1 MADKI
6 LHKRNLISNT
16 TPTTASLDI
25 GELAI
30 NVADAKIFVKQ
41 SGSSGEFVR
50 SILTLDTP
58 NTGSINL
65 LGSIT
70 ASYLLGTASNA
81 TSASYAP
88 VPTGTVSSSQQI
100 NTGSFTGSFIG
111 IHSGSLF
118 GTSSWASNAI
128 SSSFATTASA
138 ATSITFTP
146 PTASFALTASYAP
159 PTFIDNFVTV
169 GLAGSD
175 TNYNSIKAAVNSITD
190 ASANNTYTVRVY
202 PGVYIE
208 DTITMKSYVAVKGDS
223 SISTIVSAS
232 NPSASIFV
240 MADQS
245 MVIDMQ
251 IQGTT
256 ATTSSAIIY
265 SSPTTPQTNAIAY
278 VENVRFGTN
287 YTNAKVIGSGSS
299 GNCILQ
305 CSNVK
310 YGGFTSGSKSFDVG
324 FYVTSGSDGGIG
336 RMQLRN
342 VTSTNGG
349 IAGTDNDQIFAL
361 ADAPGCTFIVNGCLL
376 TRSTGTARGTGFKVY
391 NGGQLRLTGVN
402 FQRWITGIWAPQTG
416 SAPSIDAIA
425 LNFENCT
432 TDVQIDHS
440 GSLGKVSG
448 TDTFLK
454 TLINKDAPLYEVNQD
469 PRRITVAKKGGD
481 FTSIS
486 ASVAYITD
494 SAENNRYVIEVGPG
508 EFSEKQIDMR
518 GRPYVAIVGS
528 DIQTSVIVP
537 SGSGTFD
544 QLLIGPTNEVSF
556 LTLKGNNVAGYSAIT
571 VQDLGTQFAQVHKI
585 SIYNHDYGIKVLAN
599 VSSST
604 FYGEY
609 VDINGPFAYGVYVS
623 SSNTFSSLAN
633 IENYYLFPSSSA
645 TIGNYAVGP
654 SSSLG
659 LYTGLFQGDSTAGS
673 TAIKIERGATLEAAA
688 LDIQSWGYG
697 VRVPSTAPA
706 PNFRLVGTMIH
717 DSVTYDFDVL
727 NTTTK
732 GRFQGVSSHVKIN
745 NLSNNFYWNFLD
757 DDDGENDITR
767 ALAVTFA
774 DGTHTDASTLIF
786 KGSPMGVMQGG
797 IITTGSGFNITVASG
812 FGYVQ
817 DAVTPDVYK
826 RIDWVNGNL
835 ALTANSNNYIYFTS
849 AEVLTAAGSIPN
861 NETNIILGRV
871 VTNNTTI
878 ELIDQVPYNGEH
890 MSNKLSTFN
899 REALGP
905 VYAAGSTVTED
916 ATPFKLD
923 VTAGTYFFSE
933 NKFTPV
939 GTSSINL
946 TQYYPSAS
954 AWARYTSSVV
964 PSNQY
969 ASSSMLVAMSSS
981 AYTKHTLYGVGEG
994 VDEKYFLVIN
1004 SNQYSSLVSAENADL
1019 PSIPTYFNDGVVPL
1033 AAVYVQ
1039 SGSATITQIQD
1050 IRPIIGFRAAGVNAS
1065 SIHGNLLGLSADDHT
1080 QYLLVNGARAMAGNL
1095 SLGGNNITNV
1105 GTMFGTAS
1113 WASNAISS
1121 SFATTASY
1129 AVNAIAT
1136 LPSGLISSST
1146 QVTAS
1151 LVGTAINP
1159 SLVSAST
1166 VSASALH
1173 VTTLATIKG
1182 PLELQNTSRP
1192 SPVNANSAYW
1202 FVSGANNNFGT
1213 DLYYTHNGD
1222 TNRMDWFEGMLG
1234 SSLLYGGIVSWSAAN
1249 IYVSSGSGLIVN
1261 HNISTGSE
1269 ASPTITYIQ
1278 WPSQSAAISG
1288 ISTRQVT
1295 YLYLDNTGTIQQQT
1309 TPFTP
1314 EQYYQYIPLGAV
1326 GHFDYANVAA
1336 FGGAVTTHY
1345 NQIHQTNTFIDAFG
1359 PLKLSG
1365 YTITAQPASLRLSVG
1380 LGKGFIHG
1388 GFYKQNPTLPSVID
1402 TTAVAT
1408 ASMARVYRSGSNG
1421 NIKFDTN
1428 GGAMY
1433 TVTDPSLYDNGTG
1446 ILAAVGNS
1454 QWTIQRVFTDPVTN
1468 TLYVYY
1474 GQNKYNTYLNAV
1486 AAINTDPFT
1495 EGAATE
1501 EFTIF
1506 AGYIIA
1512 KGNETNLSSADSSV
1526 TQAGLFR
1533 NTSGASTGAG
1543 AATTALEQLTD
1554 VSIISP
1560 SNGQALVYNAGVWSN
1575 ATASTSSFATTASA
1589 ATSITFTP
1597 QSASFATT
1605 ASYAP
1610 VPTGT
1615 VSSST
1620 QINTGSFSGSF
1631 TGTLIGTASW
1641 ASNAISSSFAT
1652 TSSFAVS
1659 ASWAPTQAMGSTAW
1673 GDLTGIPAGLVS
1685 SSTQINTGSFS
1696 GSFVGTLTGT
1706 SSWATSASYVLPSGL
1721 PAGTVSSSAQVS
1733 YTGLSNIPVN
1743 IVSSSTQVTSFL
1755 PTGTVS
1761 SSGQISYTGL
1771 SNIPVNIV
1779 SSSAQVTVF
1788 LPAGTVSSSTQIN
1801 TGSFT
1806 GSFTGT
1812 LIGTSSWAS
1821 NAISSS
1827 FTTTSSFATSAS
1839 FAPTILPSGVVS
1851 SSGQISYTGLSNIP
1865 ANIVSSSGQV
1875 SYIGLSNVPTDIVSS
1890 STQVTAFLPAGT
1902 VSSSVQINTG
1912 SFTGSFTG
1920 TFIGTSSV
1928 ATSASF
1934 APTILPS
1941 GVVSSSGQVS
1951 YTGLSNIPVN
1961 IVSSSAQVTA
1971 FLPAG
1976 TVSSSRQIN
1985 TGSFSGSITTASFAT
2000 TASFTTSASFA
2011 PTILPSGVVSSS
2023 AQVSY
2028 TGLSNIPANIV
2039 SSSTQVTAFLPTGTV
2054 SSSGQVSYAGL
2065 SNIPSGIISSSNQ
2078 FNALTNT
2085 SASYATRTP
2094 LGTSYDSRSIT
2105 FVGNSRI
2112 TDDSTG
2118 NIDIIAGSPASYA
2131 EIGSF
2136 NNENFVYVDN
2146 FGAYIQTNYTTNPTR
2161 LWTFGMDGTLTA
2173 PGLIIG
2179 TASWASNVISSS
2191 FATTASYALNATA
2204 TVPAGTVSSSLQFNS
2219 LTLPFTGSF
2228 TGSFKGD
2235 GTGLTGIT
2243 ATAFPYTGAAVIS
2256 GSLIVTGSGGVT
2268 VTGPVTITGAL
2279 QATTKSFK
2287 IDHQILLGKKLI
2299 YGVLEG
2305 PEHGVYVRGRLTRNT
2320 IIHLPEEWKWLVD
2333 PISITVQLTPI
2344 GTQQVLYVQNIE
2356 NNTVIINSNTPI
2368 DCFYYVQATRKDV
2381 APLTTVE

>member
-6 LHKRNLISNT
+6 LHKRNLTSNT

-41 SGSSGEFVR
+41 SGSSGQFVR

-65 LGSIT
+65 LGNIT
-70 ASYLLGTASNA
+70 ASQLFGTASTA
-81 TSASYAP
+81 ISASYAP

-128 SSSFATTASA
+128 SSSFAATASA

-146 PTASFALTASYAP
+146 
-159 PTFIDNFVTV
+159 
-169 GLAGSD
+169 
-175 TNYNSIKAAVNSITD
+175 
-190 ASANNTYTVRVY
+190 
-202 PGVYIE
+202 
-208 DTITMKSYVAVKGDS
+208 
-223 SISTIVSAS
+223 
-232 NPSASIFV
+232 
-240 MADQS
+240 
-245 MVIDMQ
+245 
-251 IQGTT
+251 TT
-256 ATTSSAIIY
+256 A
-265 SSPTTPQTNAIAY
+265 
-278 VENVRFGTN
+278 
-287 YTNAKVIGSGSS
+287 
-299 GNCILQ
+299 
-305 CSNVK
+305 
-310 YGGFTSGSKSFDVG
+310 
-324 FYVTSGSDGGIG
+324 
-336 RMQLRN
+336 
-342 VTSTNGG
+342 
-349 IAGTDNDQIFAL
+349 
-361 ADAPGCTFIVNGCLL
+361 
-376 TRSTGTARGTGFKVY
+376 
-391 NGGQLRLTGVN
+391 
-402 FQRWITGIWAPQTG
+402 
-416 SAPSIDAIA
+416 
-425 LNFENCT
+425 
-432 TDVQIDHS
+432 
-440 GSLGKVSG
+440 
-448 TDTFLK
+448 
-454 TLINKDAPLYEVNQD
+454 
-469 PRRITVAKKGGD
+469 
-481 FTSIS
+481 
-486 ASVAYITD
+486 
-494 SAENNRYVIEVGPG
+494 
-508 EFSEKQIDMR
+508 
-518 GRPYVAIVGS
+518 
-528 DIQTSVIVP
+528 
-537 SGSGTFD
+537 
-544 QLLIGPTNEVSF
+544 
-556 LTLKGNNVAGYSAIT
+556 
-571 VQDLGTQFAQVHKI
+571 
-585 SIYNHDYGIKVLAN
+585 
-599 VSSST
+599 
-604 FYGEY
+604 
-609 VDINGPFAYGVYVS
+609 
-623 SSNTFSSLAN
+623 
-633 IENYYLFPSSSA
+633 
-645 TIGNYAVGP
+645 
-654 SSSLG
+654 
-659 LYTGLFQGDSTAGS
+659 
-673 TAIKIERGATLEAAA
+673 
-688 LDIQSWGYG
+688 
-697 VRVPSTAPA
+697 
-706 PNFRLVGTMIH
+706 
-717 DSVTYDFDVL
+717 
-727 NTTTK
+727 
-732 GRFQGVSSHVKIN
+732 
-745 NLSNNFYWNFLD
+745 
-757 DDDGENDITR
+757 
-767 ALAVTFA
+767 
-774 DGTHTDASTLIF
+774 
-786 KGSPMGVMQGG
+786 
-797 IITTGSGFNITVASG
+797 
-812 FGYVQ
+812 
-817 DAVTPDVYK
+817 
-826 RIDWVNGNL
+826 
-835 ALTANSNNYIYFTS
+835 
-849 AEVLTAAGSIPN
+849 
-861 NETNIILGRV
+861 
-871 VTNNTTI
+871 
-878 ELIDQVPYNGEH
+878 
-890 MSNKLSTFN
+890 
-899 REALGP
+899 
-905 VYAAGSTVTED
+905 
-916 ATPFKLD
+916 
-923 VTAGTYFFSE
+923 
-933 NKFTPV
+933 
-939 GTSSINL
+939 
-946 TQYYPSAS
+946 
-954 AWARYTSSVV
+954 
-964 PSNQY
+964 
-969 ASSSMLVAMSSS
+969 
-981 AYTKHTLYGVGEG
+981 
-994 VDEKYFLVIN
+994 
-1004 SNQYSSLVSAENADL
+1004 
-1019 PSIPTYFNDGVVPL
+1019 
-1033 AAVYVQ
+1033 
-1039 SGSATITQIQD
+1039 
-1050 IRPIIGFRAAGVNAS
+1050 
-1065 SIHGNLLGLSADDHT
+1065 
-1080 QYLLVNGARAMAGNL
+1080 
-1095 SLGGNNITNV
+1095 
-1105 GTMFGTAS
+1105 
-1113 WASNAISS
+1113 

-1129 AVNAIAT
+1129 AVNAITT

-1173 VTTLATIKG
+1173 VTTLATVKG

-1192 SPVNANSAYW
+1192 SPINANSAYW

-1278 WPSQSAAISG
+1278 WPSQSAVISG

-1433 TVTDPSLYDNGTG
+1433 TVADPSLYDNGTG

-1495 EGAATE
+1495 EGAATQ

-1533 NTSGASTGAG
+1533 NTSGASTSAG

-1575 ATASTSSFATTASA
+1575 AVAATSSFATTASA
-1589 ATSITFTP
+1589 AMSITFTP

-1605 ASYAP
+1605 A
-1610 VPTGT
+1610 
-1615 VSSST
+1615 
-1620 QINTGSFSGSF
+1620 
-1631 TGTLIGTASW
+1631 
-1641 ASNAISSSFAT
+1641 
-1652 TSSFAVS
+1652 SFAVS

-1733 YTGLSNIPVN
+1733 YTGISNIPVN

-1779 SSSAQVTVF
+1779 SSSAQVTAF

-1839 FAPTILPSGVVS
+1839 FAPTILPTGVVS
-1851 SSGQISYTGLSNIP
+1851 SSGQVSYTGLSNIP

-1875 SYIGLSNVPTDIVSS
+1875 ASFLPAGTISSSGQVSYTGLSNIPSGIVSS
-1890 STQVTAFLPAGT
+1890 STQVTAFLPNGT
-1902 VSSSVQINTG
+1902 VSSSVQINTGSFTGSFIGTHSGSTFGTASNAISASFAVSASWAPSSAGSGVTSITVSDGLSGGVITTTGIISLNTGSAHFLDGVKKKINTEGVISSSQQINTG

-1928 ATSASF
+1928 ATTASF

-1951 YTGLSNIPVN
+1951 YTGLSNV
-1961 IVSSSAQVTA
+1961 
-1971 FLPAG
+1971 
-1976 TVSSSRQIN
+1976 
-1985 TGSFSGSITTASFAT
+1985 
-2000 TASFTTSASFA
+2000 
-2011 PTILPSGVVSSS
+2011 
-2023 AQVSY
+2023 
-2028 TGLSNIPANIV
+2028 PANIV

-2054 SSSGQVSYAGL
+2054 SSSGQVSYTGL
-2065 SNIPSGIISSSNQ
+2065 SNVPSGIVSSSNQ

-2112 TDDSTG
+2112 TDDGTG

-2146 FGAYIQTNYTTNPTR
+2146 SGTYIQTNYTTNPTR

-2204 TVPAGTVSSSLQFNS
+2204 TVPAGTVSSSTQFTS
-2219 LTLPFTGSF
+2219 LTAPFTGSF

-2235 GTGLTGIT
+2235 GTGLTGVT
-2243 ATAFPYTGAAVIS
+2243 ATAFPYVGAAVIS
-2256 GSLIVTGSGGVT
+2256 GSL
-2268 VTGPVTITGAL
+2268 TITGSNAL
-2279 QATTKSFK
+2279 SITGSATIVGAFQATTKSFK
-2287 IDHQILLGKKLI
+2287 IDHQRLLGKKLI

-2305 PEHGVYVRGRLTRNT
+2305 PEHGVYARGRLTQNN
-2320 IIHLPEEWKWLVD
+2320 IIQLPEEWEWLVD
-2333 PISITVQLTPI
+2333 PDSITVQLTPI
-2344 GTQQVLYVQNIE
+2344 GTQQILYVQNIE

-2381 APLTTVE
+2381 DPLTTVE